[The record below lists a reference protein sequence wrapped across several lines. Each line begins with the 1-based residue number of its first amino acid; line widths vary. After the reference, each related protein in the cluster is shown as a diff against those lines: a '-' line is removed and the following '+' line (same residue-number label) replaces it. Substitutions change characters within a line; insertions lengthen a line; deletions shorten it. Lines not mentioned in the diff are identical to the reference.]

1 MRKLLLVTVFLTA
14 CSKAEAPKADTTM
27 AMSTGAA
34 APAPAP
40 APVNLTAADLAGTWN
55 GESKP
60 EGKDSVVSTW
70 SVVSVTDST
79 GTLTYAGSKTKI
91 PYSITCDGDSMISTS
106 QPYVEPNT
114 KGPKQVFR
122 AIGWLKDGKLS
133 GHSTAT
139 LASKPDSVLGR
150 VTWTASKAP

>member
-1 MRKLLLVTVFLTA
+1 MRKALLVAAVLTA
-14 CSKAEAPKADTTM
+14 CSKAEAPKVDTAT
-27 AMSTGAA
+27 AA
-34 APAPAP
+34 PAVAPAPAP
-40 APVNLTAADLAGTWN
+40 APAKLTAAALAGTWN
-55 GESKP
+55 GETKL
-60 EGKDSVVSTW
+60 EGKDSVVAKWT
-70 SVVSVTDST
+70 VVSLTDST
-79 GTLTYAGSKTKI
+79 GTITYAGSKTKI
-91 PYSITCDGDSMISTS
+91 PYSIKFDGDSMISTS

-139 LASKPDSVLGR
+139 LASKPDSVVGR